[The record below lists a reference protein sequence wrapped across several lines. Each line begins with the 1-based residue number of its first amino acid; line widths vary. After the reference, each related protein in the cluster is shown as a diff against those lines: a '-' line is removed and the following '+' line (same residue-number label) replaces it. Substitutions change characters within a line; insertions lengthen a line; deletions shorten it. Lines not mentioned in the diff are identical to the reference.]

1 MFIIGGIADQLTK
14 LIWPRVS
21 EGFFTLLPNLASH
34 PAYQLIFSTFI
45 SPFTTNEPILWAFLS
60 VFLSLFGSGF
70 YNVII
75 LLTVVLN
82 LLCGHLLFKK
92 YKFGLVYT
100 GIFTFSSYFW
110 IHLGVHIALSQI
122 WLIALFVFLLLK
134 FDEEGYTKRN
144 ILKLILV
151 LTLGSLIS
159 NYIGFFL
166 FIFLSLHALFTRKNL
181 RYYLII
187 LFGAFFAVGVAL
199 APFVKTAYF
208 SSTDD
213 LGVNR
218 NITRS
223 YEDFFHFSSR
233 PWYFL
238 IPPVKNPWLGEYSKN
253 VLEKIDEN
261 NYFLADDYFAA
272 EHQGNYFGSLLLFS
286 TAIAFVYSLR
296 SGDKKLKTTSIKF
309 VAMAF
314 VVSLLMLPPFFTIS
328 GNIFWTPG
336 QLMYKFFPMFRVT
349 SRLGIVLLLLSLLIV
364 AGAIN
369 SMYER
374 MESKRKLLRLFVVL
388 LLVVTLFETY
398 IPLKFEKAAQEPA
411 VYEYMHDEL
420 DKESKFMV
428 YPFSRTEQ
436 ALFLLPSH
444 QLHIMNLRE
453 FYSGEVPADE
463 STEALETPSGVQTA
477 KDFGVEYILVFKDTQ
492 ETLENPGILNV
503 IYEDS
508 ETLLYEIL

>member
-1 MFIIGGIADQLTK
+1 
-14 LIWPRVS
+14 
-21 EGFFTLLPNLASH
+21 
-34 PAYQLIFSTFI
+34 
-45 SPFTTNEPILWAFLS
+45 
-60 VFLSLFGSGF
+60 
-70 YNVII
+70 
-75 LLTVVLN
+75 
-82 LLCGHLLFKK
+82 LFKK

-100 GIFTFSSYFW
+100 VIFTFSSYFW
-110 IHLGVHIALSQI
+110 IHLGVHAALSQI
-122 WLIALFVFLLLK
+122 WLIALFVFLLFR
-134 FDEEGYTKRN
+134 FDEEGWTKRN
-144 ILKLILV
+144 ILKLTLV
-151 LTLGSLIS
+151 LTVSSLIS

-166 FIFLSLHALFTRKNL
+166 FIFLVLHALLTRKNL
-181 RYYLII
+181 RYYLMI
-187 LFGAFFAVGVAL
+187 LFGAIFAVGIVL

-213 LGVNR
+213 LGVYR
-218 NITRS
+218 NVTRS

-253 VLEKIDEN
+253 VLEKINET
-261 NYFLADDYFAA
+261 NYFLADDYFEA
-272 EHQGNYFGSLLLFS
+272 EHQSNYFGLLLLVS
-286 TAIAFVYSLR
+286 TAIAFVYSIR
-296 SGDKKLKTTSIKF
+296 SGDKKLKTTSIRL
-309 VAMAF
+309 VAIAF
-314 VVSLLMLPPFFTIS
+314 VVSLLMFPPFFTIS
-328 GNIFWTPG
+328 GNTFWTPG

-388 LLVVTLFETY
+388 LLGVTLFETY
-398 IPLKFEKAAQEPA
+398 IPLKFEKVGQEPP
-411 VYEYMHDEL
+411 VYEYMYNEL

-436 ALFLLPSH
+436 AFFLLPSH

-453 FYSGEVPADE
+453 FYLGEVPADVG
-463 STEALETPSGVQTA
+463 TEALATPLGIQTA
-477 KDFGVEYILVFKDTQ
+477 KDLGVEYILEFKDAK
-492 ETLENPGILNV
+492 EPLENPGILNI